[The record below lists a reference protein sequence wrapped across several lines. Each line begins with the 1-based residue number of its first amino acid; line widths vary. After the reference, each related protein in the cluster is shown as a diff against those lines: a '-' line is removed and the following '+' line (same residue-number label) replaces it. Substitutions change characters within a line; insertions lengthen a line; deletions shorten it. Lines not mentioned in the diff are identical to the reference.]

1 MPDSHADNGYQALEL
16 VWALRLKTPVN
27 LLSDRLSCLESHDPG
42 EAEISDSLSHSL
54 RRLWTLDKFAY
65 SLRVFLAFSGAIALS
80 WALDQIALAIP
91 LFLGIIASALSETD
105 DNWEGRVRA
114 LLVTLICFFVAST
127 SVELLFPWPWLFAPG
142 LALSAFVLI
151 MLGAIEQRY
160 ATIASATL
168 ILSVYSMIN
177 IEQHGGTT
185 DGNFWHQPLLLVGGA
200 AWYGLISVIWCLLF
214 SRQPVKQSMAQLYR
228 ELGEYL
234 IIKATLFEPLRGLD
248 VEARRV
254 ALARQNGRVVMALNQ
269 AKEMIFRRLEGQ
281 RGSRKLNRYLRLYFI
296 AQDIHERVSAS
307 HYPYSALA
315 ETFFHHDVLFRCQRL
330 LDQQGRACKRL
341 GKALL
346 LRQPFDHSL
355 SEQALED
362 LRASIVYLR
371 AQRNP
376 AWTPLLRSLQALARN
391 LATLEDQ
398 LSSAHNPDAVADQK
412 DASLFNRSPRSFKD
426 AWERVRLNLTP
437 GSPTFRHALRLP
449 IALLVGYGVLHLVH
463 PTQGFWILLTTLFVC
478 RPNFGATRRF
488 LRQRIIGTVLGLV
501 VGWALISLFPD
512 PLMQSLIAIVAGVV
526 FFANREKHYVIAT
539 AAITTLVLASFNQ
552 VGDGFDLIMPR
563 LIDTLIGAVISGLAV
578 FFILPDWQGRRLHKV
593 AGAALAG
600 SSAYL
605 REIIHQYEAG
615 KQDDLAYRLA
625 RRNAHNADAALS
637 TVLANMLQEPGH
649 YRKKDA
655 DEGFRFLVVSHTLLG
670 YLSALG
676 AHRGTLAASERDT
689 DTYVAARRLAE
700 GFDAIAAGLSAR
712 EAIPDFKTE
721 QNDLIAVFEQ
731 EPTSAQDDG
740 DDERRLIQAQLAH
753 ISRQLVPMSEAAA
766 RLIETQTQAHDEK
779 AVETS

>member
-1 MPDSHADNGYQALEL
+1 M
-16 VWALRLKTPVN
+16 
-27 LLSDRLSCLESHDPG
+27 
-42 EAEISDSLSHSL
+42 SDSLSHSL

-65 SLRVFLAFSGAIALS
+65 SLRVFMAFSGAMALS
-80 WALDQIALAIP
+80 WQQDQIGLAIP
-91 LFLGIIASALSETD
+91 LFLGIIASALAETD
-105 DNWEGRVRA
+105 DSWEGRVRA
-114 LLVTLICFFVAST
+114 LLVILVCFFVASL
-127 SVELLFPWPWLFAPG
+127 SVEVLFPWPWLFAPG
-142 LALSAFVLI
+142 LALSAFVLV
-151 MLGAIEQRY
+151 MLGAVEQRY
-160 ATIASATL
+160 ATIGSATL

-177 IEQHGGTT
+177 IEQHGGTNE
-185 DGNFWHQPLLLVGGA
+185 DIWLQPLLLVAGA
-200 AWYGLISVIWCLLF
+200 AWYGVISVIWCLLF

-228 ELGEYL
+228 ELGTYL

-254 ALARQNGRVVMALNQ
+254 ELARQNGRVVMALNQ

-281 RGSRKLNRYLRLYFI
+281 RANRKLNRYLRLYFI

-341 GKALL
+341 AKALL
-346 LRQPFDHSL
+346 LRQPFDHGL

-376 AWTPLLRSLQALARN
+376 AWTPLLRSLQALGRN

-398 LSSAHNPDAVADQK
+398 LSRAHNPDMVADQQ
-412 DASLFNRSPRSFKD
+412 DASLFNRSPRSLKD

-437 GSPTFRHALRLP
+437 GSPLFRHALRLST
-449 IALLVGYGVLHLVH
+449 ALLLGYGVLHLIH
-463 PTQGFWILLTTLFVC
+463 PTQGYWILLTTLFVC

-488 LRQRIIGTVLGLV
+488 LYQRIVGTVLGLV
-501 VGWALISLFPD
+501 TGWALISLFVE
-512 PLMQSLIAIVAGVV
+512 PLMQSLIAIAAGVV
-526 FFANREKHYVIAT
+526 FFANREKHYVVAT

-563 LIDTLIGAVISGLAV
+563 LFDTLIGALISGLAV
-578 FFILPDWQGRRLHKV
+578 FLILPDWQGRRLHKV
-593 AGAALAG
+593 ASTALAN
-600 SSAYL
+600 STAYL
-605 REIIHQYEAG
+605 REIIHQYESG

-637 TVLANMLQEPGH
+637 TVLSNMLQEPGH

-655 DEGFRFLVVSHTLLG
+655 DEGFRFLVASHTLLG

-676 AHRGTLAASERDT
+676 AHRGSVSASAQDAELYTAARTLADRFDAL
-689 DTYVAARRLAE
+689 AARLA
-700 GFDAIAAGLSAR
+700 AR
-712 EAIPDFKTE
+712 ETPPDTKAVQAE
-721 QNDLIAVFEQ
+721 LMAVFER
-731 EPTSAQDDG
+731 EPTSAQDDA
-740 DDERRLIQAQLAH
+740 DDERRLIQGQLLH
-753 ISRQLVPMSEAAA
+753 IARQLTPLHDAAERLVA
-766 RLIETQTQAHDEK
+766 RPAETASL
-779 AVETS
+779 TSAPD

>member
-1 MPDSHADNGYQALEL
+1 M
-16 VWALRLKTPVN
+16 
-27 LLSDRLSCLESHDPG
+27 
-42 EAEISDSLSHSL
+42 SDSLSHSL

-65 SLRVFLAFSGAIALS
+65 SFRVFLAFSGAIALS
-80 WALDQIALAIP
+80 WSLDQIALAIP

-177 IEQHGGTT
+177 IEQHGGATE
-185 DGNFWHQPLLLVGGA
+185 GNFWHQPLLLVAGA

-398 LSSAHNPDAVADQK
+398 LSSAHNPDAVADQQ

-488 LRQRIIGTVLGLV
+488 LRQRIIGTILGLV

-578 FFILPDWQGRRLHKV
+578 FFILPDWQGRRLNKV
-593 AGAALAG
+593 AGAALSG

-676 AHRGTLAASERDT
+676 AHRGTLTPSEADA
-689 DTYVAARRLAE
+689 DIYAAARRLADA
-700 GFDAIAAGLSAR
+700 FDTIAAALTTRQTIS
-712 EAIPDFKTE
+712 DFKSA
-721 QNDLIAVFEQ
+721 QNELIAVFEQ
-731 EPTSAQDDG
+731 EPTSAQDES

-766 RLIETQTQAHDEK
+766 RLIETQTQMAQEEK
-779 AVETS
+779 AVAEAA